1 MDSQDNKIQWISA
14 QQNDGIDLTV
24 ITVTWNSVA
33 QLQSL
38 GDSLQKSEGAL
49 KAEWYIVDNASS
61 DDSVALVRRL
71 FPWAHIITN
80 SENAGFAKANNQAR
94 EKAQGRHL
102 LLLNPDTT
110 VETDALEK
118 VVKILDGDKT
128 IGVLGGMLVMQNGQP
143 VPQLRRF
150 PTLLSQLCVL
160 LKIAAI
166 FPFTIS
172 RYMGKDLD
180 LAKTQDCDSI
190 RGAFFAISE
199 TAKKTL
205 GMLDERYF
213 LWFEEVDYCRSAKE
227 HGLRVVYDPS
237 IKAYDFLTSPSFA
250 QRDSLWK
257 NKVFSASMIAYFDKW
272 HPAWQVSFI
281 KNAARLSFVITKMFS
296 ATKR

>member
-1 MDSQDNKIQWISA
+1 MEISIIIVTYNSEQYIERCIASFAKSPTKIKYEIIVVDNNSK
-14 QQNDGIDLTV
+14 DLTV
-24 ITVTWNSVA
+24 SN
-33 QLQSL
+33 
-38 GDSLQKSEGAL
+38 L
-49 KAEWYIVDNASS
+49 KIN
-61 DDSVALVRRL
+61 
-71 FPWAHIITN
+71 FPEVVII
-80 SENAGFAKANNQAR
+80 ENYENVGFAKANNQAW
-94 EKAQGRHL
+94 ENAQGRHL

-118 VVKILDGDKT
+118 VVKILDGDHT
-128 IGVLGGMLVMQNGQP
+128 IGVLGGMLVMRNGQP